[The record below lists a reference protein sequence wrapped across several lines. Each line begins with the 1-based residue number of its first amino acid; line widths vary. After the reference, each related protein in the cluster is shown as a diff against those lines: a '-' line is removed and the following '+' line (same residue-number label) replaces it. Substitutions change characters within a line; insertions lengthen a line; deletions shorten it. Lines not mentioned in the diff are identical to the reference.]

1 MFIVAHNGA
10 RLWGGAERSVALL
23 LAGLQQRGHRVLLLC
38 NDRTVADPAGALGV
52 PVEIVPLGGDVAL
65 HHAAQLAV
73 RLRRM
78 EPDALLIGT
87 FKKAWLAGLAGRMAG
102 VPRIVARIGL
112 QSDVPRNAKYHF
124 AFRRLVD
131 HVVVVAERLR
141 PAYQAFP
148 GLGPQRVWLIPNAV
162 HPPVAVRPVC
172 AVRTSLGIAPGAPC
186 VGTVARLAGQKRL
199 DRLLDAVALLPADV
213 HCIVAGDGP
222 LGGVLQRQATRLG
235 IAGRVHLL
243 GFRPD
248 VGDVL
253 AALDVF
259 VLTSDQ
265 EGMSSAMLEAMA
277 AGVPVVSTPVSGT
290 DEALRPGRGGV
301 APGVLAG
308 FDAAAVAHE
317 AGALLRDPVRRAEM
331 GAAGVLRAR
340 EDFGFPRVLDRW
352 EQVLGR
358 QGVPARARE
367 RAPAAKAVSTGG

>member
-10 RLWGGAERSVALL
+10 HLWGGAERSVALL

-38 NDRTVADPAGALGV
+38 SDRTVADPAGALGV

-65 HHAAQLAV
+65 HHAAGLAL

-87 FKKAWLAGLAGRMAG
+87 FKKTWLAGLAGRMAG

-112 QSDVPRNAKYHF
+112 QSDVPRNPKYHF
-124 AFRRLVD
+124 VFRRLVD
-131 HVVVVAERLR
+131 QVVVVAERLR
-141 PAYQAFP
+141 PTYQAR
-148 GLGPQRVWLIPNAV
+148 LGPQRVWLIPNAV
-162 HPPVAVRPVC
+162 HPPVAVMPGC
-172 AVRTSLGIAPGAPC
+172 AVRASLGIAPGAPC

-199 DRLLDAVALLPADV
+199 DRLLDAVALLSPDV
-213 HCIVAGDGP
+213 HCIIAGDGP

-253 AALDVF
+253 KALDVF

-290 DEALRPGRGGV
+290 DEALRPGPGGV
-301 APGVLAG
+301 APGVLAA
-308 FDAAAVAHE
+308 FDAAAVARE

-331 GAAGVLRAR
+331 GAAGALRAR
-340 EDFGFPRVLDRW
+340 EDFSFPRVLDRW
-352 EQVLGR
+352 EQVLGK
-358 QGVPARARE
+358 GVPVRARE
-367 RAPAAKAVSTGG
+367 RAPAAMAVSTGG